1 MIWGK
6 SGQEAKFLFEISG
19 TKAETAVVDFTAKER
34 ISSPFEVN
42 VSLAS
47 EEEIEFDNV
56 VGKEAV
62 LTILGEEADR
72 YLHGIINWFKH
83 TGSKGRFFLYQA
95 RVVPSLWL
103 LSLER
108 DCRIFQKKDV
118 QEIAKQVFKDAGIPS
133 DRFAFRLQSSPPVR
147 EYCVQYRETDL
158 NFISRLLEEEGFF
171 YFFEHAKDKHL
182 LVFADSPVAYL
193 PIPGEAQVTYNVS
206 GGMVP
211 GEEYVNRLAV
221 TRGVFSGKMTQ
232 RDFNFEK
239 PALDL
244 TAQEQEK
251 TYQKLEVYDY
261 PGGYLDQGR
270 GKKLSQVRLQE
281 MTTFQEK
288 AEGQS
293 ICPRFTPGFTFKL
306 TDHER
311 ENFNREYLLVEVLH
325 TGTQPQVLE
334 ERAETKGSHYANDFL
349 AIPSAV
355 NFRPERKTPRP
366 VVEGI
371 QTAMVVGPKG
381 EEIYT
386 DKYGRVKVQFHWDR
400 EGKKDDKSSCW
411 IRVASIFA
419 GGQYGAIF
427 TPRIGQ
433 EVIVDFLEGDPDQP
447 LITGRVYNA
456 DLMPPYTLPDEKT
469 KSTIKTN
476 SSTGGEGFNEIRF
489 EDNKGKEQL
498 FIHAEKDLDIR
509 VKSDR
514 RELVGND
521 RHLIVKRDLKEKI
534 EFDKHVMVEKSEFR
548 EVKSDYNL
556 KVGGKSAVEVTGSSS
571 LKVTGNMIE
580 SFNANHSEN
589 VTGTYHLKGMNLKL
603 EGATGIE
610 LKVGGS
616 SIVLTPAAI
625 FIAGGPL
632 VNINS
637 GSGPPV
643 APASAA
649 LVPPAAPSPP
659 DAAADA
665 SPGKDASSQE
675 KRHKE
680 STEEENEKKSW
691 VEIELVDEENNPISG
706 ERYKITLPDGKT
718 VAEGTL
724 DENGFARVDGID
736 PGTCK
741 ITFPRL
747 DKEAWEKI

>member
-19 TKAETAVVDFTAKER
+19 TKAETAVVEFTAKER

-72 YLHGIINWFKH
+72 YLHGIVNWFKRA
-83 TGSKGRFFLYQA
+83 GSKGRFFLYQA

-108 DCRIFQKKDV
+108 DCRIFQNKDV

-133 DRFAFRLQSSPPVR
+133 DRFAFRLQSAPPAR

-193 PIPGEAQVTYNVS
+193 PIPGEAEVTYNIS

-251 TYQKLEVYDY
+251 IYQKLEVYDY

-293 ICPRFTPGFTFKL
+293 VCPRFTPGFTFKL

-355 NFRPERKTPRP
+355 NFRPERKTPQP

-400 EGKKDDKSSCW
+400 EGKRDEKSSCW
-411 IRVASIFA
+411 IRVGSLFA

-469 KSTIKTN
+469 KSTIKSD
-476 SSTGGEGFNEIRF
+476 SSLGGGGFNEIRF
-489 EDNKGKEQL
+489 EDKKGQEQI
-498 FIHAEKDLDIR
+498 FMHAEKNQDIR
-509 VKSDR
+509 VKNDCFEWIGQNR
-514 RELVGND
+514 NLIVKKDQIEHVENNRHEVVDNDHLEEIGKD
-521 RHLIVKRDLKEKI
+521 RHLKVAGKEAKEVGGSHSFTVNGNVIEVFKGNHSEQVTQKYYVKGMSVVVEGMTDLT
-534 EFDKHVMVEKSEFR
+534 F
-548 EVKSDYNL
+548 
-556 KVGGKSAVEVTGSSS
+556 KVGGNFIS
-571 LKVTGNMIE
+571 LSPAGVFIK
-580 SFNANHSEN
+580 
-589 VTGTYHLKGMNLKL
+589 GTMVFLNS
-603 EGATGIE
+603 
-610 LKVGGS
+610 GGS
-616 SIVLTPAAI
+616 P
-625 FIAGGPL
+625 G
-632 VNINS
+632 S
-637 GSGPPV
+637 GSAAVAVPPV
-643 APASAA
+643 APIKA
-649 LVPPAAPSPP
+649 LEADKAAPGQQPKPHKP
-659 DAAADA
+659 D
-665 SPGKDASSQE
+665 
-675 KRHKE
+675 E
-680 STEEENEKKSW
+680 SKKSW
-691 VEIELVDEENNPISG
+691 IEIELVDEDGNPVPG
-706 ERYKITLPDGKT
+706 ETYCVTTPNGA
-718 VAEGTL
+718 VAQGSL
-724 DENGFARVDGID
+724 DENGFARVEGMD
-736 PGTCK
+736 PGNCK
-741 ITFPRL
+741 ITFPNL
-747 DKEAWEKI
+747 DKDVWEKA